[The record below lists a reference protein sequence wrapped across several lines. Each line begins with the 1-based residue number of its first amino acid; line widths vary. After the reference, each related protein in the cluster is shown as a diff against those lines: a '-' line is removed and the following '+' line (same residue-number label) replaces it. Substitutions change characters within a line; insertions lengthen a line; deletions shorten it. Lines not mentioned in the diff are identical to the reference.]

1 MEMTGQRRLPVPR
14 EVAWEKLNDPDTIR
28 AAIPGCESMERTA
41 EGFAL
46 VMRASLGPVN
56 AKFKGRIWLEDVV
69 LLERYTLCFTGEGV
83 AAGFAK
89 GAARVVL
96 VDEGETTIL
105 DYQVSAQ
112 IGGKLAQLGSRLVDP
127 AARKLAE
134 SFFTEFE
141 KALL

>member
-1 MEMTGQRRLPVPR
+1 MEMTGQRRLPVSR
-14 EVAWEKLNDPDTIR
+14 EVAWEKLNDPEVIR
-28 AAIPGCESMERTA
+28 AAVPGCESIVPDGD
-41 EGFAL
+41 GFAL

-56 AKFKGRIWLEDVV
+56 AKFKGRLWLEDVV
-69 LLERYTLCFTGEGV
+69 VPERYTLCFTGEGV

-96 VDEGETTIL
+96 TETDDATLL
-105 DYQVSAQ
+105 DYHVTAT

-141 KALL
+141 KALI

>member
-28 AAIPGCESMERTA
+28 AAIPGCESMERTP
-41 EGFAL
+41 EGFSL

-69 LLERYTLCFTGEGV
+69 APQRYTLRFAGEGV
-83 AAGFAK
+83 AAGFAN
-89 GAARVVL
+89 GAAKVVL
-96 VDEGETTIL
+96 IDEGEATVL